1 VLAFER
7 HYQTEIQGEYWV
19 FRRLGLVS
27 RDDLQILKKKKKAAM
42 FVNPSY
48 SGYRGWE
55 DQGLRPVWAKS

>member
-27 RDDLQILKKKKKAAM
+27 RDDLQILKKKKKKLPCLLIPATQDIEAGKIR
-42 FVNPSY
+42 V
-48 SGYRGWE
+48 
-55 DQGLRPVWAKS
+55 